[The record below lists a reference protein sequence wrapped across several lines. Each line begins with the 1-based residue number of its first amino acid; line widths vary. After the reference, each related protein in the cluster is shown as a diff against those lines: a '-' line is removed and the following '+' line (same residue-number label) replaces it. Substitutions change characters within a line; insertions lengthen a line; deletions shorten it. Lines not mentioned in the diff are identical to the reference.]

1 MRIIGLDI
9 HRAFAEAVAWDEG
22 ELNRLG
28 RVDMRRH
35 LLEAF
40 AKKLSKEDVVVIEAT
55 GNAASVAAVIA
66 PHVKRVV
73 IANPKQVRI
82 IAHAKIKTDTI
93 DASVLAQLYA
103 SGFLPEVWIPD
114 EPTQALRR
122 QVTRRNQI
130 VRQRSRL
137 KNIIQSILHSHLI
150 PSCPHADLCGASG
163 RAWLFHQ
170 VLPEDERLAVE
181 RHLREFDRLSE
192 DLKVIERDLARSAL
206 GDEGVKRLMTIPGV
220 DMVVALAIVAA
231 IGDVRR
237 FEQSQKLVSYLGL
250 NPSVRQSGPG
260 PAYHGRITKQG
271 RGHARGML
279 VEAAWAAARAPGPLR
294 AFFLRVRARRGQH
307 VAAVA
312 TARKLA
318 VLIWHLLSKG
328 ESYVWGRPAL
338 HARKLRD
345 LELKAGYK
353 AARGQRGAAKEARP
367 TRTISRAIAIR
378 SADGLSKPRRPTRAS
393 SLVGIR
399 VVPSGCARAPQ
410 TRCDDEG
417 CAAGL
422 APRALLFAARSPMR
436 ERKIAQI
443 PQENTCRSHQS
454 FAGSWSWCANGR
466 CCACSWNR
474 DPALGLICI
483 QSEPWRRVHIGL
495 PMTGRPGLECLLWKR
510 SRRSAGP
517 IFRRGRR
524 SRRSAGTCMFRGK
537 WFGRSSGRTRP
548 SFATNGLGDRCH
560 GLAPG
565 GRSSRL
571 SWIRTTL
578 GRCANA

>member
-9 HRAFAEAVAWDEG
+9 HRAFAEAVAWDDG
-22 ELNRLG
+22 KLKRLG
-28 RVDMRRH
+28 RVDMRRP

-40 AKKLSKEDVVVIEAT
+40 AKKLSKDDVVVVEAT

-66 PHVKRVV
+66 PHVKKVV
-73 IANPKQVRI
+73 IANPKQVRV

-93 DASVLAQLYA
+93 DAGVLAQLYA

-137 KNIIQSILHSHLI
+137 KNTIQSILHSHLI

-163 RAWLFHQ
+163 RTWLFHQ

-181 RHLREFDRLSE
+181 RHLREFDRLGE

-231 IGDVRR
+231 IGEVGR

-250 NPSVRQSGPG
+250 DPSVRQSGPG

-271 RGHARGML
+271 RGHARAML

-318 VLIWHLLSKG
+318 VIIWHLLSKG
-328 ESYVWGRPAL
+328 ESYAWTRPAL
-338 HARKLRD
+338 VARQEAARSGTEGGPQSRTRAKRSRLRLQYQEPSRSGASMGRASRNGLRSLRRR
-345 LELKAGYK
+345 LESAWSQAGAHRRRNRGATMK
-353 AARGQRGAAKEARP
+353 AARQGLRLAPCSSPRGHP
-367 TRTISRAIAIR
+367 
-378 SADGLSKPRRPTRAS
+378 
-393 SLVGIR
+393 
-399 VVPSGCARAPQ
+399 CAR
-410 TRCDDEG
+410 
-417 CAAGL
+417 
-422 APRALLFAARSPMR
+422 
-436 ERKIAQI
+436 
-443 PQENTCRSHQS
+443 
-454 FAGSWSWCANGR
+454 
-466 CCACSWNR
+466 
-474 DPALGLICI
+474 
-483 QSEPWRRVHIGL
+483 
-495 PMTGRPGLECLLWKR
+495 
-510 SRRSAGP
+510 
-517 IFRRGRR
+517 
-524 SRRSAGTCMFRGK
+524 GK
-537 WFGRSSGRTRP
+537 
-548 SFATNGLGDRCH
+548 
-560 GLAPG
+560 
-565 GRSSRL
+565 
-571 SWIRTTL
+571 
-578 GRCANA
+578 